1 MKEEFRGQFVLC
13 PHGKITIV
21 VLIPRVCELL
31 NHGLSVQ
38 VYASS
43 YPMSLKPMEKVV
55 DYSYNICTTIVPMDY
70 LAMGIIIIVRV
81 VYSWVRLLLM
91 TPLSQKTA

>member
-1 MKEEFRGQFVLC
+1 M
-13 PHGKITIV
+13 
-21 VLIPRVCELL
+21 
-31 NHGLSVQ
+31 
-38 VYASS
+38 SS
-43 YPMSLKPMEKVV
+43 STMDYQSRYMHPPKTMSLKPMEKVV
-55 DYSYNICTTIVPMDY
+55 DYSYNICTTIVPMNY